1 MYEVRLRSTLLAVM
15 GLSLGACGGD
25 GGGSD
30 PVVAPSRTASTAGGS
45 LTNGVPVALESGP
58 TGTLRRFTLDVPA
71 GATYAHLESYGGI
84 GDVAL
89 HVSLGEPPST
99 ADSDAGSDGAD
110 TFERVA
116 NEFSPEPGRYHL
128 LVEYK
133 SAVTGPLYVEGRYEP
148 GTFATPVTEIDNNI
162 AVVSLHGGTRSVRRF
177 AIDVPAGASDVRIT
191 TSGGD
196 GDVSLLVSQGSVS
209 GVGNADC
216 ASASSDNEEVCEF
229 PGPQNGRFEIVLYG
243 ESAYADVELLAIY
256 SVPPPASLTLTCTP
270 AYQIRTVDELAID
283 PVMQTGPVG
292 NPFHA
297 WIDSETGEGVV
308 TSDTLTLSRLSFD
321 ASSPLELRNLKASVS
336 NGQGIMAWSRV
347 DDSDPLLLEP
357 QVVESY
363 YSNVS
368 NGMAGTPEL
377 LQGSEWLDNGI
388 PKECTVIPEAVAP
401 MTVVFNNCYVGSTGL
416 GYRLSAVALGSDTQ
430 YIDSQEYSRVGLF
443 PGEQTGVKV
452 VRGPSTSVVVWAR
465 RTDSL
470 EEPDKP
476 DVLTSSAY
484 FDGVDSWLP
493 HSIPSGVL
501 DGFVEFE
508 EQVPFDHVSL
518 IPMPGIFQAAL
529 LFTEP
534 VGEGMDA
541 VGVTYYTS
549 EWTLPENISGPVDLA
564 PSAAAQG
571 KPTIAQSGGN
581 VMVTWTELGG
591 EPAFTVQ
598 ETPQHPWS
606 EVAPIYPD
614 TVAYSRK
621 IQYGRVLGAGAGRFI
636 FVGTLE
642 DGSYAVSL
650 YDPEEGIWT
659 DGIEITSLDV
669 VDDVVSSG
677 AFVNLLGYQADVGGT
692 YGSNCR
698 VQEQ

>member
-1 MYEVRLRSTLLAVM
+1 MYEGRLRSTLLAVI
-15 GLSLGACGGD
+15 GLSLVACGGG

-30 PVVAPSRTASTAGGS
+30 PVAAPSRAAVNGS
-45 LTNGVPVALESGP
+45 LKNGVPVVVDSGP
-58 TGTLRRFTLDVPA
+58 AGTLRRFTLDVPA

-99 ADSDAGSDGAD
+99 SDSDAGSDVAD

-116 NEFSPEPGRYHL
+116 NEFSPEPGVYHL

-148 GTFATPVTEIDNNI
+148 GTFVTPVTEIDNNV
-162 AVVSLHGGTRSVRRF
+162 AVASLYGGTRSVRRF
-177 AIDVPAGASDVRIT
+177 AIDVPAGASNVRIT
-191 TSGGD
+191 TSGGE
-196 GDVSLLVSQGSVS
+196 GDVSLLVSQGSVPAAGS
-209 GVGNADC
+209 ADC
-216 ASASSDNEEVCEF
+216 ESVSNDNEEVCEF
-229 PGPQNGRFEIVLYG
+229 SGPQSGRFEIVLFG

-308 TSDTLTLSRLSFD
+308 TSDTLALSRLSFD
-321 ASSPLELRNLKASVS
+321 PSSPLELRNLKASVS

-347 DDSDPLLLEP
+347 DNSDPLLLEP
-357 QVVESY
+357 EVVESY

-368 NGMAGTPEL
+368 NGMAGTPVL

-401 MTVVFNNCYVGSTGL
+401 RTVVFNNCYVGSTGL

-430 YIDSQEYSRVGLF
+430 YIDSAEYSRVGLF

-452 VRGPSTSVVVWAR
+452 VRGNSRSVVVWAR

-476 DVLTSSAY
+476 DVLRSAAY
-484 FDGVDSWLP
+484 FDGLDFWERHPV
-493 HSIPSGVL
+493 PSGVL
-501 DGFVEFE
+501 DGYLEFE

-541 VGVTYYTS
+541 IGVTYYTS
-549 EWTLPENISGPVDLA
+549 GWSMPENISGPVDLA
-564 PSAAAQG
+564 PSAAALG
-571 KPTIAQSGGN
+571 KPTIAESGGN

-621 IQYGRVLGAGAGRFI
+621 IQYGRVLGTGLGRFI
-636 FVGTLE
+636 FFGTLE

-659 DGIEITSLDV
+659 DGIEITVLGGGIS
-669 VDDVVSSG
+669 DVVSHG
-677 AFVNLLGYQADVGGT
+677 LYVNLLGYHADLSGT
-692 YGSNCR
+692 YGSNCQ
-698 VQEQ
+698 VLEP